1 MNACWI
7 LKDSSGGGGGAILG
21 QAMRRAGQ
29 PMIALLESTEVALVI
44 ALLES
49 TELLELDGVP
59 RGSAGGAFLG
69 QGATT
74 GGAL

>member
-1 MNACWI
+1 
-7 LKDSSGGGGGAILG
+7 
-21 QAMRRAGQ
+21 
-29 PMIALLESTEVALVI
+29 MIALLESTEVALVI
-44 ALLES
+44 ALLGS

-69 QGATT
+69 QGAAT

>member
-1 MNACWI
+1 MSLTVQKAHFLLRMNAWWI

-29 PMIALLESTEVALVI
+29 GQ
-44 ALLES
+44 
-49 TELLELDGVP
+49 ELDGVH

-69 QGATT
+69 QGAAT